1 MRVRQ
6 LCLHTA
12 SHPGQR
18 QGQDTSQAQQTQ
30 FEAMLG
36 RVATH
41 GMGTGTQRPR
51 GASARL
57 GPGGSRQ
64 PGHGH
69 AHTAPHRAHSLHQ
82 PVRSLAHTSSP
93 HTLHT
98 RRDITTDHCT
108 RVCVTQTPREAHTPR
123 GAHTP
128 REGHT
133 FPDGHTHT
141 SKGSTRISKESTRIS
156 KGSTHTS
163 KGNTRTPSG
172 AHTYPR
178 GTHTHLRGTHTP
190 PRGHTQARAAYTR
203 TPGLGP
209 LPRPGSLRRACT
221 GKRGHPQPRSSTP
234 VGPAAG
240 AAPQRVPRIRRAGGS
255 RTSTYL

>member
-133 FPDGHTHT
+133 HPERGTHSQTGTHTHP
-141 SKGSTRISKESTRIS
+141 R
-156 KGSTHTS
+156 
-163 KGNTRTPSG
+163 G
-172 AHTYPR
+172 AHAYPRRAHAYPREAHTHPR
-178 GTHTHLRGTHTP
+178 GTHAPRVEHTHNQGEHTH
-190 PRGHTQARAAYTR
+190 
-203 TPGLGP
+203 
-209 LPRPGSLRRACT
+209 
-221 GKRGHPQPRSSTP
+221 
-234 VGPAAG
+234 
-240 AAPQRVPRIRRAGGS
+240 I
-255 RTSTYL
+255 